1 MEINVNIERA
11 KNWRHTYEATQ
22 PQVDHQRKVRVVVRR
37 RSWITK
43 GEKIIYSF
51 VGLSLIVACYFI
63 ISYSSQTDQ
72 MNRNIQTIEQ
82 TINQQLLHNEN
93 LQFKVD
99 ELSKPDRI
107 MQKAEELGLKIQ
119 DTKVKRAQPIN
130 E

>member
-1 MEINVNIERA
+1 MNIERA
-11 KNWRHTYEATQ
+11 KNWRHTYEAAQ
-22 PQVDHQRKVRVVVRR
+22 PQVDQQRKVRVVVRR

-43 GEKIIYSF
+43 GEKIIYSL

-63 ISYSSQTDQ
+63 ISFSSQTDQ
-72 MNRNIQTIEQ
+72 VNRDIQTIEQ
-82 TINQQLLHNEN
+82 SINQQLLHNES
-93 LQFKVD
+93 LQFKVG

-107 MQKAEELGLKIQ
+107 MKKAEELGLKIQ